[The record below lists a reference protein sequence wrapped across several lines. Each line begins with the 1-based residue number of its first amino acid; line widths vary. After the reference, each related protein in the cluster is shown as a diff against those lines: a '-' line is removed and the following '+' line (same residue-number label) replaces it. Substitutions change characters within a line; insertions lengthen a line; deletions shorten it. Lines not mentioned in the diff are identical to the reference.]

1 MVQIVAAA
9 AGAVGKKNDERNAQ
23 INGAIDAKEAAK
35 RESEK
40 SMFAQ
45 MMDAILAGKERR
57 EERILQAG
65 QPNMGAFKQL
75 YGSGM

>member
-1 MVQIVAAA
+1 MAFPVLAA
-9 AGAVGKKNDERNAQ
+9 AGLLKEGGDKRRAKDAQ
-23 INGAIDAKEAAK
+23 IRQAQA
-35 RESEK
+35 ESNK
-40 SMFAQ
+40 AMFSQ

-57 EERILQAG
+57 EERVLQAG

>member
-1 MVQIVAAA
+1 MAFPVLAA
-9 AGAVGKKNDERNAQ
+9 AGLLKEGGDKRRAKDAQ
-23 INGAIDAKEAAK
+23 IRQAQA
-35 RESEK
+35 ESNK
-40 SMFAQ
+40 AMFSQ